1 MAVFAFEKYLS
12 AFCGSASDNFAAMTF
27 NQTFAIFGDNQACG
41 S

>member
-1 MAVFAFEKYLS
+1 MAVFAFEKYIPE
-12 AFCGSASDNFAAMTF
+12 FCGSASDIFAAITF